1 MAVVTSWRSE
11 GVQLTQR
18 TWLRRAFDDL
28 VVANRDATPSA
39 RDWLLASVFAS
50 AGALQYA
57 LATFSMPVA
66 RFAVASVAFAL
77 VPFRRRVPFL
87 ACALAVF
94 AEFAFEWVALSHHQ
108 SLTAGVAHFLAGYVL
123 LYALCR
129 WESPKRVVVGVVSFV
144 LMLAAPEVVDQRSL
158 LLGLGSTSSW
168 LAVAS
173 FALAM
178 RYRANLIDQRE
189 VERRLEERN
198 TLARELHDTV
208 AHHVSAIA
216 VQAQAAQFVATSRP
230 DQAAIALKTIEEI
243 ANTAIDDMRRM
254 VGVLRSESDRA
265 MTTTPVSLEPLKSD
279 TTPNVVL
286 LAERDLSHLPSPLA
300 HALFRIAQ
308 ESITNAR
315 RHSRSVTSIVIRLH
329 TDLNCAEIEVAN
341 DGLPTTRHVTRG
353 FGLMGMSER
362 VQALGGSLAFGP
374 TTTSAWCVRASIP
387 IRRPT

>member
-1 MAVVTSWRSE
+1 MEVAKRS
-11 GVQLTQR
+11 
-18 TWLRRAFDDL
+18 WLRRAFDDL

-39 RDWLLASVFAS
+39 RDWLLASVLTS
-50 AGALQYA
+50 AGALEYA
-57 LATFSMPVA
+57 FSGFSVPMVRLAI
-66 RFAVASVAFAL
+66 ASVAFAL
-77 VPFRRRVPFL
+77 VPFRRQVPFL
-87 ACALAVF
+87 ACGLAVS
-94 AEFAFEWVALSHHQ
+94 AEFVFELVALSRDQ
-108 SLTAGVAHFLAGYVL
+108 SLNAGLTHVTAGYVL

-129 WESPKRVVVGVVSFV
+129 WESPKRVAVGVVLSN
-144 LMLAAPEVVDQRSL
+144 LMLAAPEAANQHSVLR
-158 LLGLGSTSSW
+158 GLSSISSW

-178 RYRANLIDQRE
+178 RYRWNLIDQRE

-198 TLARELHDTV
+198 ALARELHDTV

-230 DQAAIALKTIEEI
+230 GQAALTLKTIEDI

-254 VGVLRSESDRA
+254 VGVLRSENDRDL
-265 MTTTPVSLEPLKSD
+265 TITPVSLDPLLSD

-315 RHSRSVTSIVIRLH
+315 THSRNVTSIAIRLR
-329 TDLNCAEIEVAN
+329 TDRYRADIEVAN
-341 DGLPTTRHVTRG
+341 DGLAAARPGTRG
-353 FGLMGMSER
+353 YGLVGMRER
-362 VQALGGSLAFGP
+362 VHALGGSLAFGP
-374 TTTSAWCVRASIP
+374 TPTSAWCVQASIP
-387 IRRPT
+387 IQRPS